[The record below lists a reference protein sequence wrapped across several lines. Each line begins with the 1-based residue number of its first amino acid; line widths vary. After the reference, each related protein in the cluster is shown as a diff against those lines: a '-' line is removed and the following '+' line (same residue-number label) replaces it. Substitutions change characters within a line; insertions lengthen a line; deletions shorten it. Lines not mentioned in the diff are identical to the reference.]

1 MAKTDFIL
9 KRIWQIVDTWHCLEI
24 ITVNLPRNVIQC
36 LIHEWIEWTYTKVV
50 FRLGKREGQWIIA
63 TEEKK
68 MYFISAYVFAV
79 KKASHISKVSS
90 FWSLKL
96 RRNCNSRNT
105 KKKKKQ
111 NKTLYTLLELLCPS
125 LYIYFHFVLSLLRL
139 LLRNNMGSLWWLI
152 SHLNIPMAVN

>member
-105 KKKKKQ
+105 KKKKKTKQ
-111 NKTLYTLLELLCPS
+111 NTLYSPWTSMPQSLHIFSFCP
-125 LYIYFHFVLSLLRL
+125 
-139 LLRNNMGSLWWLI
+139 
-152 SHLNIPMAVN
+152 